1 MIEPQVIMDMLT
13 RQFLEIMSNDYAY
26 YKKYQIELSREQYY
40 VRNTERDPR
49 KIYIVVKFLE
59 SDINYNQVT
68 MPINFNIIAE
78 KNKIDVCQRLLL
90 EFAQTYNLRQ
100 EKNGNSIIRQVY
112 SSPTVMTNFIDVQDG
127 LRSLLFMSGTFL
139 ISENMN
145 PVKIYVSETEY
156 VDDNGNRE
164 ELDYVNFSSTFD
176 IQTDPQAYFN
186 SNNRTITT
194 NKVAT
199 FSFSVTVY
207 NTTTSYLLNKVMDIE
222 FEDFDSQPLDIETP
236 FYFDL
241 EYENGKT
248 YKDKAFKL
256 VNVTRQNVIANM
268 PTVSLTFTR

>member
-176 IQTDPQAYFN
+176 VQTDPQAYFN

>member
-112 SSPTVMTNFIDVQDG
+112 SSPTVMTNFIDIQDG